1 VEKVVSG
8 GRIPINLNG
17 ETGEY
22 FRTYK
27 GLRQGDPLS
36 PLLLNFVGDALAA
49 ILQKVKESGVITG
62 MIPEL
67 GEGDLTHLYSMR
79 MTQSCLLIILP
90 RIW

>member
-62 MIPEL
+62 MITEL
-67 GEGDLTHLYSMR
+67 GEGDLTHLQYADD
-79 MTQSCLLIILP
+79 TILF
-90 RIW
+90 IDHTS